1 MGGDVSREVA
11 EEVVDLARLGVGGEA
26 SDKEGAE
33 LVPLRGGLLRA
44 VVVGAVSGGGSRRR
58 RVGVAVR
65 GVRGGARRGRRRR
78 VGGGV
83 VEVRGGHVACAR
95 GERRVGSGGSYRLRR
110 RRRGLSVAVAGG
122 VVRRTRSGE
131 FPVRRYGFG

>member
-58 RVGVAVR
+58 EAAQA
-65 GVRGGARRGRRRR
+65 GGADGGRWASTDGGSSRGAPAE
-78 VGGGV
+78 GV
-83 VEVRGGHVACAR
+83 VGSD
-95 GERRVGSGGSYRLRR
+95 GSGKK
-110 RRRGLSVAVAGG
+110 
-122 VVRRTRSGE
+122 E
-131 FPVRRYGFG
+131 